1 MRFLLGTV
9 TFLLISISC
18 TKEEHY
24 PYIVTATEVAPNIYM
39 MHHDLGGM
47 EVNSVVMKGEDGNL
61 FVDTGSHA
69 NMSSFGAALRSIDAT
84 SPDIIINTHAH
95 TDHTGGNLAF
105 GNKPLIIG
113 HAVIRERL
121 RADNYRLLEY
131 PEHSLPSITF
141 TEPIS
146 LHYNGEEIKIIPF
159 PGAHD
164 NNDAFVYFTK
174 SKVVYTADNFYG
186 VMFLTTD
193 AQGNA
198 LNYAEAVAKIIE
210 VVPDDAV
217 VIPGHGRQSTMDEVK
232 AYHKMLVETRA
243 LVKETY
249 DKGIDLATM
258 QSDSILKSYE
268 SYNGMYVDATGWIGV
283 LFNALA
289 PDQEGGPQDFSYT
302 LYQAIRNNGVEAG
315 KVAFV
320 NARENEA
327 DKWATSAFSIYNV
340 TGNYLMPKKHY
351 EDAITLSE
359 FGLEQYPDWA
369 FNWAFYELIGEAHM
383 RLGHNAEAIRAYE
396 LLLEEDSTYA
406 HAARLI
412 TDLK

>member
-1 MRFLLGTV
+1 MRILFGAI

-24 PYIVTATEVAPNIYM
+24 PYFVTVTEVAPNIYM

-69 NMSSFGAALRSIDAT
+69 SMSSFGAALRSIDAA

-105 GNKPLIIG
+105 DNKPLIIG

-131 PEHSLPSITF
+131 PDHSLPAITF
-141 TEPIS
+141 TEPVS

-174 SKVVYTADNFYG
+174 SNVVYTADNFYG

-193 AQGNA
+193 VQGNA
-198 LNYAEAVAKIIE
+198 LNYAEAVARIIE
-210 VVPDDAV
+210 AVPDDAV

-243 LVKETY
+243 IVKEAY
-249 DKGIDLATM
+249 DQGIDLATM
-258 QSDSILKSYE
+258 QSDSILKAYE

-283 LFNALA
+283 LFNALE
-289 PDQEGGPQDFSYT
+289 PDQEGGPQDFSYM
-302 LYQAIRNNGVEAG
+302 LYQAIKQGGIEAG
-315 KVAFV
+315 KAAFL
-320 NARENEA
+320 NARDNEA
-327 DKWATSAFSIYNV
+327 DQWATSAFTIYNV
-340 TGNYLMPKKHY
+340 ISNSLMPRKRY
-351 EDAITLSE
+351 ETAISLSE

-383 RLGHNAEAIRAYE
+383 RLGHNSEAIRAYE
-396 LLLEEDSTYA
+396 LLLGKDSTYA

-412 TDLK
+412 EELK